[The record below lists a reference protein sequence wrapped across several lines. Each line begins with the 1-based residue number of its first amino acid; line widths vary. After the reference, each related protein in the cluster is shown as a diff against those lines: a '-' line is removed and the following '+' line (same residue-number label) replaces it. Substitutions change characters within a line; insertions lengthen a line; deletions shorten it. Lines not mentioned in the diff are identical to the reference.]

1 MDYDGNGTVDN
12 ILAFGNGNT
21 EDEYLVGD
29 WDGDGTDEIAV
40 RRNNRTFMDYDG
52 NGTVDNILAYG
63 NGNTEDQ
70 YLVGIF
76 AEPGI

>member
-1 MDYDGNGTVDN
+1 VDN
-12 ILAFGNGNT
+12 ILAYGNGNA